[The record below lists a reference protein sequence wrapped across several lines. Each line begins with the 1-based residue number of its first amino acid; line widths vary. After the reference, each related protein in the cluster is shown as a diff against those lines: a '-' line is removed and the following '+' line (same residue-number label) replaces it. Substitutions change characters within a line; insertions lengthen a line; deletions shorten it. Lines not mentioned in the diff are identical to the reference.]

1 MILRNKLRLFWQ
13 CSFTYCTELSVLEC
27 IHAISCE
34 PKTFGNNPL
43 NLECYESEKL
53 SENQLRLTFKG
64 GQYGGFVRTEYLA
77 DFILQNGGT
86 KIILQFQKEIWG
98 FFPMTSTH
106 HLDIFMQQK
115 VKAYNIRQ
123 TEYRIQ

>member
-1 MILRNKLRLFWQ
+1 MILRDKLRKYWQ
-13 CSFTYCTELSVLEC
+13 CSFTYYTELSVAEC
-27 IHAISCE
+27 ISSISRK

-53 SENQLRLTFKG
+53 SENQLLLTFKG

-77 DFILQNGGT
+77 NLIPQNGGT
-86 KIILQFQKEIWG
+86 IIILQFQDEILG
-98 FFPMTSTH
+98 LFPMTSTY

-115 VKAYNIRQ
+115 VKACNIRQ